1 MKALWKVYDKTSIKK
16 KWIILVLILVLY
28 PMILIGY
35 VGYANYED
43 IITKHFIQSVQKDV
57 EVVSE
62 QFKERLEDIE
72 QFIQQTQY
80 DSKFYK
86 VAKDYYLILKAND
99 IELNQITTD
108 EAVRKKYDELMMD
121 DYELKT
127 DIDGHLQ
134 SLMLSRQE
142 IDLGAFQFVEGE
154 DFGYIESKHQSM
166 SYNDYLLFQEQDI
179 FGNMKKKLE
188 DGKRTAYYID
198 EKNNIY
204 IGQKLYYR
212 NDGKHFGNIIFRL
225 DMEYLLKGYHKMLEG
240 AKEAVYVLANDEV
253 ELLAIGNIEPEKKE
267 RLIEFTR
274 SNPEESVLYK
284 EEKNKESVIY
294 MVFNTEGLFISNAV
308 YISNDILLS
317 DIRAMSRFIFML
329 CLSIL
334 PIFLLL
340 ANKIYKEVI
349 YPIYVLSDK
358 MQQIEKGELG
368 KQIVSDRTDEFG
380 YVFAAFNR
388 MSKQIQHLVNC
399 VYKEKLA
406 LKNAEIKSLQAQINP
421 HFIYNTLEMIN
432 WKARMS
438 GNDDISEMIEAL
450 SGILEIN
457 IDRRDSRFLMIQEE
471 IDYIKNYIF
480 LIQKRFGE
488 RIQFKVETSED
499 VLTYKIPR
507 LILQPLVENAI
518 GHGIEPVG
526 QGCIVLRIE
535 EESEH
540 LTITIEDNGQ
550 GIEENKL
557 IDIQEQLG
565 SHDKVCIENEHD
577 TKGHIGII
585 NVQRRIKLLY
595 GEGYG
600 MNLYSEWEQG
610 TRITIVLP
618 KTKSGELT

>member
-72 QFIQQTQY
+72 QFIQQIQY

-294 MVFNTEGLFISNAV
+294 MAFNTEGLFISNAV

-340 ANKIYKEVI
+340 ANKLYKEVI

-488 RIQFKVETSED
+488 RIQFKLETSED

-535 EESEH
+535 EELEH

-550 GIEENKL
+550 GIEKNKL

-565 SHDKVCIENEHD
+565 SPDKVCIENEHD